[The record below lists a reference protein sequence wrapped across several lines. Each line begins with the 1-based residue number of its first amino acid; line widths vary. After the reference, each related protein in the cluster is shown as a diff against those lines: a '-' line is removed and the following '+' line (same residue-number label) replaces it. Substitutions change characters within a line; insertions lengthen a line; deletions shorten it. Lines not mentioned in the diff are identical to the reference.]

1 MSCCYVNKQSAITAN
16 YKIPTLKYPV
26 NSGIYCLDVG
36 TPHHTLSILI
46 YPIPCCCSIIP
57 AATYPLIAQMSSHKH
72 ILLVPMCTHISYC
85 YILFIL
91 LLKKYH
97 VRIYIKTFC
106 FFVFISPLSL
116 QNQTIDLKLMQH
128 NLRLDSRTRTHF
140 QDIVLFVI

>member
-1 MSCCYVNKQSAITAN
+1 MSCCYDNKQSVITTN

-97 VRIYIKTFC
+97 VRIYIKNLLLLC
-106 FFVFISPLSL
+106 IHFFLKSAKSNNRFEVNATLSK
-116 QNQTIDLKLMQH
+116 T
-128 NLRLDSRTRTHF
+128 
-140 QDIVLFVI
+140 